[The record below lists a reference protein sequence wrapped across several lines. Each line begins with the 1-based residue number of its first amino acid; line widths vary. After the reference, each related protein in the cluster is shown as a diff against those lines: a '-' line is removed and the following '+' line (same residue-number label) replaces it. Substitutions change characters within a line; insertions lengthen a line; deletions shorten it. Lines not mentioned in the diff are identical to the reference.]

1 MRFLCLAATA
11 ASLIAVPVAAQP
23 LAGAEQASS
32 ARGTPR
38 RSARAAIVYAQ
49 GPADPAAIA
58 RAWANATAQPPLSEA
73 AWQARAARAE
83 LRLPGAR

>member
-23 LAGAEQASS
+23 AVAGADAPA

-38 RSARAAIVYAQ
+38 RSERPAIVYAR

-58 RAWANATAQPPLSEA
+58 RAWVEATAQPPLTEA
-73 AWQARAARAE
+73 AWQARTLRAE
-83 LRLPGAR
+83 LRLPGSR